1 MRDVSTREAA
11 LSVVVVIALLTGLI
25 FLVSFF
31 TV

>member
-11 LSVVVVIALLTGLI
+11 LSVVVVVVLLTGLI
-25 FLVSFF
+25 FLASFF